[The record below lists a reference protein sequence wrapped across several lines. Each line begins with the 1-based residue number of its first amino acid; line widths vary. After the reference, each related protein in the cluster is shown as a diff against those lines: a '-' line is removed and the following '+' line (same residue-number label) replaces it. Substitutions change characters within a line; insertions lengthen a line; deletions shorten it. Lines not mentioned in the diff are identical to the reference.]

1 MHLLEEITVIAT
13 VSVIVTLLLGRLK
26 LPVVAGLVLS
36 GALVGPKA
44 LSLAHDPEAIE
55 VIAEVGV
62 IFLLFT
68 IGLEFSLSRLK
79 NIFRQ
84 VALGGLL
91 QVGVTT
97 LVTSLICLS
106 MDLSVPEAIVYG
118 FVFALSSTALVLRTL
133 GERGELDAPHGR
145 FIVGTLIFQDLCIVP
160 MVLIVPLL
168 INGLD
173 KPETWQAIMFALAKA
188 TLVVVLLFAVSRK
201 VIPHLFRWVN
211 ASRSNEVFILT
222 VLCLCIGTAYL
233 TSLTGLSLALGA
245 FLAGMIVADTDFRH
259 RAMGDILPLRDVFVS
274 FFFVSLGMF
283 FDFQL
288 LAEKPVE
295 VGLLLLAF
303 IGGKG
308 LIAILAASLM
318 RFPPRAAWLAGVG
331 LAQFGEFG
339 FIILQLAI
347 QEGVVIE
354 SEIGTLLNAGILSMF
369 LTPLLVYK
377 APHFTA
383 GERAL
388 DPLAKLLRARSAEEL
403 EDRTVGHSD
412 HVVVIGYGLA
422 GRLLT
427 NSLSRL
433 KIEAVALEMNSD
445 NVELGR
451 KLGDPVYYADA
462 TSEEALGHAH
472 VESCRAIVIM
482 INDNQAIER
491 VISTIARMKVKAPV
505 FVRTQYMRGSEKLSQ
520 ELPVNIV
527 ASEVE
532 GGLEILSLVLN
543 QLQIPRNLIIREVD
557 QAREETMHSD
567 REYSSSPLPLEAH
580 AGLKDL
586 KVEKLIVTAKSR
598 VTGQSPRNL
607 DLAESTGVSIL
618 AVRRQ
623 DSLLV
628 HRLAD
633 IIFEPEDLV
642 YCLGN
647 KQDMQVVTPWFD
659 ADPSVQHVDAHG

>member
-288 LAEKPVE
+288 LAEKPME

-308 LIAILAASLM
+308 LIAILAASFM

-642 YCLGN
+642 YCLGS

-659 ADPSVQHVDAHG
+659 ADKVVQKPDAHG

>member
-13 VSVIVTLLLGRLK
+13 VSVIVTLVLGRLK

-97 LVTSLICLS
+97 LVTSLVCLS

-133 GERGELDAPHGR
+133 GERAELDAPHGR

-173 KPETWQAIMFALAKA
+173 KPETWQAIMLALAKA
-188 TLVVVLLFAVSRK
+188 ALVVFLLFAISRK
-201 VIPHLFRWVN
+201 VIPHLFRWVD

-283 FDFQL
+283 FDFHL
-288 LAEKPVE
+288 LAEKPME
-295 VGLLLLAF
+295 VGLLLIAF

-308 LIAILAASLM
+308 FIAILAASFM

-347 QEGVVIE
+347 QEGVVVE

-451 KLGDPVYYADA
+451 KLGDPVFYADA

-505 FVRTQYMRGSEKLSQ
+505 FVRTQYMRESEKLSQ

-543 QLQIPRNLIIREVD
+543 QLKIPRNLIIREVD

-598 VTGQSPRNL
+598 VVGQSPRNL
-607 DLAESTGVSIL
+607 DLAESIGISIL
-618 AVRRQ
+618 AVRRK

-633 IIFEPEDLV
+633 IIFEPKDLV
-642 YCLGN
+642 YCLGS
-647 KQDMQVVTPWFD
+647 KQDMLVVTPWFD
-659 ADPSVQHVDAHG
+659 GDEVVQKPDAHG

>member
-106 MDLSVPEAIVYG
+106 MDLSIPEAIVYG

-288 LAEKPVE
+288 LAEKPME

-308 LIAILAASLM
+308 LIAILAASFM

-642 YCLGN
+642 YCLGS
-647 KQDMQVVTPWFD
+647 KKDMQVVTPWFD
-659 ADPSVQHVDAHG
+659 ADTVVQKPDAHG

>member
-13 VSVIVTLLLGRLK
+13 VSVIVTLILGRLK

-97 LVTSLICLS
+97 LVTSLVCLS
-106 MDLSVPEAIVYG
+106 MNLSIPEAIVYG

-173 KPETWQAIMFALAKA
+173 KPETWQAIMLALVKA

-201 VIPHLFRWVN
+201 VIPLLFRWVN

-308 LIAILAASLM
+308 LIAILAASFM

-354 SEIGTLLNAGILSMF
+354 NEIGTLLNAGILSMF

-491 VISTIARMKVKAPV
+491 VISTIARMKVEAPV
-505 FVRTQYMRGSEKLSQ
+505 FVRTQYMRGSEKLQ
-520 ELPVNIV
+520 NELPVNIV

-598 VTGQSPRNL
+598 VAGQSPRNL

-628 HRLAD
+628 HRIAD

-642 YCLGN
+642 YCLGS
-647 KQDMQVVTPWFD
+647 KQGMQVVTPWFD
-659 ADPSVQHVDAHG
+659 ADTVVQKPDAHG

>member
-1 MHLLEEITVIAT
+1 
-13 VSVIVTLLLGRLK
+13 
-26 LPVVAGLVLS
+26 
-36 GALVGPKA
+36 
-44 LSLAHDPEAIE
+44 
-55 VIAEVGV
+55 
-62 IFLLFT
+62 
-68 IGLEFSLSRLK
+68 
-79 NIFRQ
+79 
-84 VALGGLL
+84 
-91 QVGVTT
+91 
-97 LVTSLICLS
+97 
-106 MDLSVPEAIVYG
+106 
-118 FVFALSSTALVLRTL
+118 L

-173 KPETWQAIMFALAKA
+173 KPETWQAIMLALVKA

-201 VIPHLFRWVN
+201 VIPLLFRWVN

-308 LIAILAASLM
+308 LIAILAASFM

-354 SEIGTLLNAGILSMF
+354 NEIGTLLNAGILSMF

-491 VISTIARMKVKAPV
+491 VISTIARMKVEAPV
-505 FVRTQYMRGSEKLSQ
+505 FVRTQYMRGSEKLQ
-520 ELPVNIV
+520 NELPVNIV

-598 VTGQSPRNL
+598 VAGQSPRNL

-628 HRLAD
+628 HRIAD

-642 YCLGN
+642 YCLGS

-659 ADPSVQHVDAHG
+659 ADTVVQKPDAHG

>member
-13 VSVIVTLLLGRLK
+13 VSVIVTLILGRLK

-97 LVTSLICLS
+97 LVTSLVCLS
-106 MDLSVPEAIVYG
+106 MNLSIPEAIVYG

-173 KPETWQAIMFALAKA
+173 KPETWQAIMLALVKA

-201 VIPHLFRWVN
+201 VIPLLFRWVN

-274 FFFVSLGMF
+274 FFFGSLGMF

-308 LIAILAASLM
+308 LIAILAASFM

-354 SEIGTLLNAGILSMF
+354 NEIGTLLNAGILSMF

-491 VISTIARMKVKAPV
+491 VISTIARMKVEAPV
-505 FVRTQYMRGSEKLSQ
+505 FVRTQYMRGSEKLQ
-520 ELPVNIV
+520 NELPVNIV

-598 VTGQSPRNL
+598 VAGQSPRNL

-628 HRLAD
+628 HRIAD

-642 YCLGN
+642 YCLGS

-659 ADPSVQHVDAHG
+659 ADTVVQKPDAHG

>member
-13 VSVIVTLLLGRLK
+13 VSVIVTLILGRLK

-97 LVTSLICLS
+97 LVTSLVCLS
-106 MDLSVPEAIVYG
+106 MNLSIPEAIVYG

-173 KPETWQAIMFALAKA
+173 KPETWQAIMLALVKA
-188 TLVVVLLFAVSRK
+188 ALVVVLLFAVSRK
-201 VIPHLFRWVN
+201 VIPLLFRWVN

-308 LIAILAASLM
+308 LIAILAASFM

-354 SEIGTLLNAGILSMF
+354 NEIGTLLNAGILSMF

-491 VISTIARMKVKAPV
+491 VISTIARMKVEAPV
-505 FVRTQYMRGSEKLSQ
+505 FVRTQYMRGSEKLQ
-520 ELPVNIV
+520 NELPVNIV

-598 VTGQSPRNL
+598 VAGQSPRNL

-628 HRLAD
+628 HRIAD

-642 YCLGN
+642 YCLGS

-659 ADPSVQHVDAHG
+659 ADTVVQKPDAHG

>member
-13 VSVIVTLLLGRLK
+13 VSVIVTLVLGRLK

-97 LVTSLICLS
+97 LVTSLVCLS

-133 GERGELDAPHGR
+133 GERAELDAPHGR

-173 KPETWQAIMFALAKA
+173 KPETWQAIMLALAKA
-188 TLVVVLLFAVSRK
+188 ALVVFLLFAISRK
-201 VIPHLFRWVN
+201 VIPHLFRWVD

-283 FDFQL
+283 FDFHL
-288 LAEKPVE
+288 LTEKPME
-295 VGLLLLAF
+295 VGLLLIAF

-308 LIAILAASLM
+308 FIAILAASFM

-347 QEGVVIE
+347 QEGVVVE

-451 KLGDPVYYADA
+451 KLRDPVFYADA

-505 FVRTQYMRGSEKLSQ
+505 FVRTQYMRESEKLSQ

-543 QLQIPRNLIIREVD
+543 QLKIPRNLIIREVD

-598 VTGQSPRNL
+598 VVGQSPRNL
-607 DLAESTGVSIL
+607 DLAESIGISIL
-618 AVRRQ
+618 AVRRK

-633 IIFEPEDLV
+633 IIFEPKDLV
-642 YCLGN
+642 YCLGS
-647 KQDMQVVTPWFD
+647 KQDMLVVTPWFD
-659 ADPSVQHVDAHG
+659 GDEVVQKPDAHG

>member
-97 LVTSLICLS
+97 LVTSLVCLS

-173 KPETWQAIMFALAKA
+173 KPETWQAIMLALAKA
-188 TLVVVLLFAVSRK
+188 ALVVFLLFAISRK
-201 VIPHLFRWVN
+201 VIPHLFRWVD

-288 LAEKPVE
+288 LAEKPME

-308 LIAILAASLM
+308 LIAILAASFM

-586 KVEKLIVTAKSR
+586 KVEKLIVTARSR
-598 VTGQSPRNL
+598 VAGQSPRNL
-607 DLAESTGVSIL
+607 DLAESTGISIL
-618 AVRRQ
+618 AVRRK

-628 HRLAD
+628 HRIAD

-642 YCLGN
+642 YCLGS

-659 ADPSVQHVDAHG
+659 ADKVVQKPDAHG

>member
-13 VSVIVTLLLGRLK
+13 VSVIVTLILGRLK

-97 LVTSLICLS
+97 LVTSLLCLS
-106 MDLSVPEAIVYG
+106 MNLSIPEAIVYG

-173 KPETWQAIMFALAKA
+173 KPETWQAIMLALVKA

-201 VIPHLFRWVN
+201 VIPLLFRWVN

-308 LIAILAASLM
+308 LIAILAASFM

-354 SEIGTLLNAGILSMF
+354 NEIGTLLNAGILSMF

-491 VISTIARMKVKAPV
+491 VISTIARMKVEAPV
-505 FVRTQYMRGSEKLSQ
+505 FVRTQYMRGSEKLQ
-520 ELPVNIV
+520 NELPVNIV

-567 REYSSSPLPLEAH
+567 REYSSTPLPLEAH

-598 VTGQSPRNL
+598 VAGQSPRNL

-628 HRLAD
+628 HRIAD

-642 YCLGN
+642 YCLGS

-659 ADPSVQHVDAHG
+659 ADTVVQKPDAHG

>member
-13 VSVIVTLLLGRLK
+13 VSVLVTLVLGRLK

-97 LVTSLICLS
+97 LVTSMVCLS
-106 MDLSVPEAIVYG
+106 MDLSLPEAIVYG

-173 KPETWQAIMFALAKA
+173 KPETWQEITLALVKA

-283 FDFQL
+283 FDFHL
-288 LAEKPVE
+288 LAEKPME
-295 VGLLLLAF
+295 VVLLLIAF

-308 LIAILAASLM
+308 LIAILAASFM

-347 QEGVVIE
+347 QEGVVLE
-354 SEIGTLLNAGILSMF
+354 AEIGTLLNAGILSMF

-427 NSLSRL
+427 NSLNRL

-472 VESCRAIVIM
+472 VETCRAIVIM

-491 VISTIARMKVKAPV
+491 VISTIARMKVEAPV
-505 FVRTQYMRGSEKLSQ
+505 FVRTQYMRGSEKLQ
-520 ELPVNIV
+520 NELPVNIV

-543 QLQIPRNLIIREVD
+543 QLRIPRNLIVREID
-557 QAREETMHSD
+557 QAREETMHTD

-586 KVEKLIVTAKSR
+586 KVEKLIVTARSR
-598 VTGQSPRNL
+598 VAGQSPRNL
-607 DLAESTGVSIL
+607 DLAESTGISIL
-618 AVRRQ
+618 AVRRK

-633 IIFEPEDLV
+633 IIFEPQDLV

-647 KQDMQVVTPWFD
+647 KKDMLVVTPWFD
-659 ADPSVQHVDAHG
+659 ADKVVQKPDAHG

>member
-13 VSVIVTLLLGRLK
+13 VSVIVTLILGRLK

-97 LVTSLICLS
+97 LVTSLVCLS
-106 MDLSVPEAIVYG
+106 MNLSIPEAIVYG

-173 KPETWQAIMFALAKA
+173 KPETWQAIMLALVKA
-188 TLVVVLLFAVSRK
+188 TLVVVLLFAISRK
-201 VIPHLFRWVN
+201 VIPLLFRWVN

-308 LIAILAASLM
+308 LIAILAASFM

-354 SEIGTLLNAGILSMF
+354 NEIGTLLNAGILSMF

-491 VISTIARMKVKAPV
+491 VISTIARMKVEAPV
-505 FVRTQYMRGSEKLSQ
+505 FVRTQYMRGSEKLQ
-520 ELPVNIV
+520 NELPVNIV

-598 VTGQSPRNL
+598 VAGQSPRNL

-628 HRLAD
+628 HRIAD

-642 YCLGN
+642 YCLGS

-659 ADPSVQHVDAHG
+659 ADTVVQKPDAHG

>member
-188 TLVVVLLFAVSRK
+188 TLVVVLLFATSRK

-288 LAEKPVE
+288 LAEKPME

-308 LIAILAASLM
+308 LIAILAASFM

-482 INDNQAIER
+482 INANQAIER

-586 KVEKLIVTAKSR
+586 KVEKLIVTARSR
-598 VTGQSPRNL
+598 VAGQSPRNL
-607 DLAESTGVSIL
+607 DLAESTGISIL
-618 AVRRQ
+618 AVRRK

-628 HRLAD
+628 HRIAD

-642 YCLGN
+642 YCLGS

-659 ADPSVQHVDAHG
+659 ADKVVQKPDAHG

>member
-13 VSVIVTLLLGRLK
+13 VSVIVTLVLGRLK

-97 LVTSLICLS
+97 LVTSLVCLS

-173 KPETWQAIMFALAKA
+173 KPETWQAIMLALAKA
-188 TLVVVLLFAVSRK
+188 ALVVFLLFAISRK
-201 VIPHLFRWVN
+201 VIPHLFRWVD

-283 FDFQL
+283 FDFHL
-288 LAEKPVE
+288 LTEKPME
-295 VGLLLLAF
+295 VGLLLIAF

-308 LIAILAASLM
+308 FIAILAASFM

-347 QEGVVIE
+347 QEGVVVE

-451 KLGDPVYYADA
+451 KLGDPVFYADA

-505 FVRTQYMRGSEKLSQ
+505 FVRTQYMRESEKLSQ

-532 GGLEILSLVLN
+532 GGLEILSLLLN
-543 QLQIPRNLIIREVD
+543 QLKIPRNLIIREVD

-598 VTGQSPRNL
+598 VVGQSPRNL
-607 DLAESTGVSIL
+607 DLAESIGISIL
-618 AVRRQ
+618 AVRRK

-633 IIFEPEDLV
+633 IIFEPKDLV
-642 YCLGN
+642 YCLGS
-647 KQDMQVVTPWFD
+647 KQDMLVVTPWFD
-659 ADPSVQHVDAHG
+659 GDEVVQKPDAHG

>member
-288 LAEKPVE
+288 LAEKPLE

-308 LIAILAASLM
+308 LIAILAASFM

-505 FVRTQYMRGSEKLSQ
+505 FVRTQYMRGSEKLSH

-586 KVEKLIVTAKSR
+586 KVEKLIVTARSR
-598 VTGQSPRNL
+598 VAGQSPRNL
-607 DLAESTGVSIL
+607 DLAESTGISIL
-618 AVRRQ
+618 AVRRK

-633 IIFEPEDLV
+633 IIFQPEDLV
-642 YCLGN
+642 YCLGS
-647 KQDMQVVTPWFD
+647 KEDMQVVTPWFD
-659 ADPSVQHVDAHG
+659 ADKVVQKPDAHG

>member
-13 VSVIVTLLLGRLK
+13 VSVLVTLVLGRLK

-91 QVGVTT
+91 QVGVTI
-97 LVTSLICLS
+97 LVTSMVCLS
-106 MDLSVPEAIVYG
+106 MDLSLPEAIVYG

-173 KPETWQAIMFALAKA
+173 KPETWQEIMLALVKA

-283 FDFQL
+283 FDFHL
-288 LAEKPVE
+288 LAEKPME
-295 VGLLLLAF
+295 VILLLIAF

-308 LIAILAASLM
+308 LIAILAASFM

-347 QEGVVIE
+347 QEGVVVE
-354 SEIGTLLNAGILSMF
+354 VEIGTLLNAGILSMF

-433 KIEAVALEMNSD
+433 KIQAVALEMNSD

-491 VISTIARMKVKAPV
+491 VISTIARMKVEAPV
-505 FVRTQYMRGSEKLSQ
+505 FVRTQYMRGSEKLQ
-520 ELPVNIV
+520 NELPVNIV

-543 QLQIPRNLIIREVD
+543 QLKIPRNLIVREID

-567 REYSSSPLPLEAH
+567 REYYSSPLPLEAH

-586 KVEKLIVTAKSR
+586 KVEKLIVTARSR
-598 VTGQSPRNL
+598 VAGQSPRNL
-607 DLAESTGVSIL
+607 DLAESTGISIL
-618 AVRRQ
+618 AVRRK

-633 IIFEPEDLV
+633 IIFEPQDLV

-647 KQDMQVVTPWFD
+647 KQDMLVVTPWFD
-659 ADPSVQHVDAHG
+659 ADKVVQKPDAHG

>member
-1 MHLLEEITVIAT
+1 M
-13 VSVIVTLLLGRLK
+13 IVTLLLGRLK

-97 LVTSLICLS
+97 IVTSLVCLGL
-106 MDLSVPEAIVYG
+106 DLSFPEAVVYG

-133 GERGELDAPHGR
+133 GERSELDAPHGR

-168 INGLD
+168 ANGLD
-173 KPETWQAIMFALAKA
+173 KPETWQAIIFALGKA
-188 TLVVVLLFAVSRK
+188 ALVVVLLFATSRK
-201 VIPHLFRWVN
+201 LIPYLFRWVD

-288 LAEKPVE
+288 LAEKPME

-308 LIAILAASLM
+308 LIAILAASFM

-347 QEGVVIE
+347 QEGVVVE

-491 VISTIARMKVKAPV
+491 VISTIARMKVEAPV
-505 FVRTQYMRGSEKLSQ
+505 FVRTQYMRESEKLSH
-520 ELPVNIV
+520 ELPVNVV

-543 QLQIPRNLIIREVD
+543 QLKIPRNLIVREID
-557 QAREETMHSD
+557 QAREETMHTD

-586 KVEKLIVTAKSR
+586 KVEKLIVTARSQ
-598 VTGQSPRNL
+598 VAGQSPRNL
-607 DLAESTGVSIL
+607 DLAESTGISIL
-618 AVRRQ
+618 AVRRK

-633 IIFEPEDLV
+633 IIFEPQDLV

-647 KQDMQVVTPWFD
+647 KQDMLVVTPWFD
-659 ADPSVQHVDAHG
+659 GDEVVQKPDAHG

>member
-44 LSLAHDPEAIE
+44 MSLAHDPEAIE

-97 LVTSLICLS
+97 LVTSLVCLGL
-106 MDLSVPEAIVYG
+106 DLSFPEAVVYG

-160 MVLIVPLL
+160 MVLVVPLL
-168 INGLD
+168 ANGFD
-173 KPETWQAIMFALAKA
+173 KPETWQAIMFALGKA
-188 TLVVVLLFAVSRK
+188 ALVVVLLFATSRK
-201 VIPHLFRWVN
+201 VIPYLFRWVD

-283 FDFQL
+283 FNFQL
-288 LAEKPVE
+288 LAEKPME

-308 LIAILAASLM
+308 LIAILAASFM

-347 QEGVVIE
+347 QEGVVLE

-543 QLQIPRNLIIREVD
+543 QLKIPRNLIVREID

-567 REYSSSPLPLEAH
+567 REYYSSPLPLEAH

-586 KVEKLIVTAKSR
+586 KVEKLIVGAKSH
-598 VTGQSPRNL
+598 VAGKSPRNL
-607 DLAESTGVSIL
+607 DLAEATGVSIL
-618 AVRRQ
+618 AIRRQ
-623 DSLLV
+623 DTLLV
-628 HRLAD
+628 HRLAEVS
-633 IIFEPEDLV
+633 FEPGDLV

-647 KQDMQVVTPWFD
+647 KEDIQNITLSFD
-659 ADPSVQHVDAHG
+659 ADPSVQHADAHG

>member
-97 LVTSLICLS
+97 LVTSLVCLS
-106 MDLSVPEAIVYG
+106 IDLSVPEAIVYG

-133 GERGELDAPHGR
+133 GERAELDAPHGR

-173 KPETWQAIMFALAKA
+173 KPETWQAIMLALVKA
-188 TLVVVLLFAVSRK
+188 TLVVFLLFAISRK
-201 VIPHLFRWVN
+201 VIPHLFRWVD

-283 FDFQL
+283 FDFHL
-288 LAEKPVE
+288 LAEKPME
-295 VGLLLLAF
+295 VGLLLIAF

-308 LIAILAASLM
+308 LIAILAASFM

-347 QEGVVIE
+347 QEGVVLE
-354 SEIGTLLNAGILSMF
+354 AEIGTLLNAGILSMF

-451 KLGDPVYYADA
+451 KLGDPVFYADA

-482 INDNQAIER
+482 INDNRAIER
-491 VISTIARMKVKAPV
+491 VISTIARMKVEAPV
-505 FVRTQYMRGSEKLSQ
+505 FVRTQYMRGSEKLQ
-520 ELPVNIV
+520 NELPVNIV

-567 REYSSSPLPLEAH
+567 REYSSSPLPLEGH

-598 VTGQSPRNL
+598 VVGQSPRNL
-607 DLAESTGVSIL
+607 DLAESIGVSIL
-618 AVRRQ
+618 AVRRK

-633 IIFEPEDLV
+633 IIFEPKDLV
-642 YCLGN
+642 YCHGN

-659 ADPSVQHVDAHG
+659 GGEVAQKTDAHG

>member
-97 LVTSLICLS
+97 IVTSLVCLGL
-106 MDLSVPEAIVYG
+106 DLSFPEAVVYG

-168 INGLD
+168 ANGLD
-173 KPETWQAIMFALAKA
+173 KPETWQAIMFALGKA
-188 TLVVVLLFAVSRK
+188 ALVVVLLFATSRK
-201 VIPHLFRWVN
+201 VIPYLFRWVD

-288 LAEKPVE
+288 LAEKPME

-308 LIAILAASLM
+308 LIAILAASFM

-347 QEGVVIE
+347 QEGVVVE

-491 VISTIARMKVKAPV
+491 VISTIARMKVEAPV
-505 FVRTQYMRGSEKLSQ
+505 FVRTQYMRESEKLSH
-520 ELPVNIV
+520 ELPVNVV

-543 QLQIPRNLIIREVD
+543 QLKIPRNLIVREID
-557 QAREETMHSD
+557 QAREETMHTD

-586 KVEKLIVTAKSR
+586 KVEKLIVTARSQ
-598 VTGQSPRNL
+598 VAGQSPRNL
-607 DLAESTGVSIL
+607 DLAESTGISIL
-618 AVRRQ
+618 AVRRK

-633 IIFEPEDLV
+633 IIFEPQDLV

-647 KQDMQVVTPWFD
+647 KQDMLVVTPWFD
-659 ADPSVQHVDAHG
+659 GDEVVQKPDAHG

>member
-288 LAEKPVE
+288 LAEKPLE

-308 LIAILAASLM
+308 LIAILAASFM

-482 INDNQAIER
+482 INHNQAIER

-642 YCLGN
+642 YCLGS

-659 ADPSVQHVDAHG
+659 ADTVVQKPDAHS

>member
-97 LVTSLICLS
+97 LVTSLVCLS
-106 MDLSVPEAIVYG
+106 MNLSIPEAIVYG

-173 KPETWQAIMFALAKA
+173 KPETWQAIMLALVKA

-201 VIPHLFRWVN
+201 VIPLLFRWVN

-308 LIAILAASLM
+308 LIAILAASFM

-354 SEIGTLLNAGILSMF
+354 NEIGTLLNAGILSMF

-505 FVRTQYMRGSEKLSQ
+505 FVRTQYMRGSEKLSH

-598 VTGQSPRNL
+598 VAGQSPRNL

-628 HRLAD
+628 HRIAD
-633 IIFEPEDLV
+633 IIFEAEDLV
-642 YCLGN
+642 YCLGS

-659 ADPSVQHVDAHG
+659 ADKVAQKPDAHG

>member
-106 MDLSVPEAIVYG
+106 MDLSIPEAIVYG

-168 INGLD
+168 ANGLD
-173 KPETWQAIMFALAKA
+173 KPETWQAIMFALGKA
-188 TLVVVLLFAVSRK
+188 ALVVVLLFATSRK
-201 VIPHLFRWVN
+201 VIPYLFHWVD

-283 FDFQL
+283 LDFQL
-288 LAEKPVE
+288 LAEKPME

-308 LIAILAASLM
+308 LIAILAASFM

-354 SEIGTLLNAGILSMF
+354 SEIGTLLNAGILIMF

-567 REYSSSPLPLEAH
+567 RENSSSPLPLEAH

-586 KVEKLIVTAKSR
+586 KVEKLIVTARSR
-598 VTGQSPRNL
+598 VAGQSPRNL
-607 DLAESTGVSIL
+607 DLAESTGISIL
-618 AVRRQ
+618 AVRRK

-628 HRLAD
+628 HRIAD

-642 YCLGN
+642 YCLGSN
-647 KQDMQVVTPWFD
+647 QDMQVVTPWFD
-659 ADPSVQHVDAHG
+659 ADTVVQKPDAHG